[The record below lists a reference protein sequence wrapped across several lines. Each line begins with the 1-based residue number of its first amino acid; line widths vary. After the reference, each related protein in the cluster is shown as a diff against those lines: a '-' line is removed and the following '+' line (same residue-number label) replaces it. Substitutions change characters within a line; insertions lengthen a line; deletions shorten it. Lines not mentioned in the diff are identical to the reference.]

1 MPHQGR
7 SRGRKRQL
15 VRVRVGDQKLAEME
29 DRELVEG
36 ELGQMKEIG
45 KPRAVVVKVVL
56 LREDRPVAYDIAASS
71 RNQCLRMH

>member
-1 MPHQGR
+1 M
-7 SRGRKRQL
+7 
-15 VRVRVGDQKLAEME
+15 RVRVGGQKLAEME
-29 DRELVEG
+29 DRELVKG

-56 LREDRPVAYDIAASS
+56 LREDRPVGYDIVASS